1 MSEKLEAWLRYFA
14 DLQLEPFYLERG
26 MSAAWGSRRREQAQ
40 PQPAPCQPGRP
51 AAASPVSAES
61 SAGQAARAP
70 IAVAG
75 SLFDRLHVAEG
86 DTLETIRSD
95 LGECTRCKLH
105 RARTHIVFGE
115 GNPRAELVFVGE
127 GPGEEEDRQGLPFV
141 GRAGQLLNQ
150 IIQAM
155 GLKRQA
161 VYICN
166 VVKCRPPG
174 NRTPERDE
182 IETCLPFLERQLAV
196 IRPRV
201 IVCLGSVAAQA
212 LLRLHRP
219 MNELRGQWFDY
230 NGMRLLVTYHPA
242 YLLRNPAAKRYV
254 WGDLQKV
261 MTELGLSGVSSASR
275 SSRGSRPNG

>member
-14 DLQLEPFYLERG
+14 DLQLEPFYLDRQ
-26 MSAAWGSRRREQAQ
+26 AVVRKTVQAAQ
-40 PQPAPCQPGRP
+40 P
-51 AAASPVSAES
+51 SPSLHPQSGS
-61 SAGQAARAP
+61 SASTPVAEPRAAVNIPRTP
-70 IAVAG
+70 VAVSG
-75 SLFDRLHVAEG
+75 SLFDTVQVLQG
-86 DTLETIRSD
+86 DTLEIIRTD

-105 RARTHIVFGE
+105 RGRTHIVFGD

-155 GLKRQA
+155 GLERRA

-182 IETCLPFLERQLAV
+182 IAACLPFLERQLAV

-254 WGDLQKV
+254 WSDMQKV
-261 MTELGLSGVSSASR
+261 MAELGLPVPGSASS
-275 SSRGSRPNG
+275 SSRSGRRQPDG

>member
-1 MSEKLEAWLRYFA
+1 LKPGCATLLTCNWSLSIWSAGCRPRGEVAGANRRSRNLPRASRA
-14 DLQLEPFYLERG
+14 VQLQPHRC
-26 MSAAWGSRRREQAQ
+26 
-40 PQPAPCQPGRP
+40 PQRVQ
-51 AAASPVSAES
+51 
-61 SAGQAARAP
+61 AGQAARAP